1 MDHFELETDVPDS
14 DRNRGTS
21 EDEKRSQRL
30 KRVDSLHR
38 KPSRAPRKDFSGFH
52 KSTRMCLHAIREA
65 VLHHRWKE
73 ATRYLEVYSQALE
86 ETSVEQPI
94 ACEIIWRLGIEIL
107 RHHPD
112 SDMERFNDLYE
123 RMKSSGVKNYAKIC
137 LEYAFHLMLNGHIQ
151 KAKQQLTIAASWR
164 YGKES
169 ARQALGLKLIHA
181 YCGFL
186 DYLIWSTKR
195 ASTLNA
201 EEGEQHNEMQS
212 YFRQALV
219 TMQEIIKQP
228 GVWDQFVCSCVDML
242 EYYNNKEEA
251 LQLLKHYAFNKDFPA
266 NPNAH
271 VYLYNYQKKHNF
283 SRDEL
288 LATLKGLHSL
298 VPSHELMLKYC
309 KLLRLSRWLN
319 NVLNKV
325 EWLNNVLNK
334 VEWLNNILNK
344 VGWLNNILNKVGWL
358 NNILNKVAGL
368 RNVLN
373 MEADFTFIHPILASS
388 YSSFFGSIASRALIT
403 GPMKKSIG
411 LIRWHSEVRV
421 CETELVVPRRKAES
435 ENAAEKNWMEMCE

>member
-1 MDHFELETDVPDS
+1 
-14 DRNRGTS
+14 
-21 EDEKRSQRL
+21 
-30 KRVDSLHR
+30 
-38 KPSRAPRKDFSGFH
+38 SGLR

-112 SDMERFNDLYE
+112 SDLERFNDLYE

-151 KAKQQLTIAASWR
+151 KAKQQLTVAASWR

-195 ASTLNA
+195 ASTSNA
-201 EEGEQHNEMQS
+201 EEGEQHNEMHS

-251 LQLLKHYAFNKDFPA
+251 LQLLEHYAFNKDFPA

-271 VYLYNYQKKHNF
+271 VYLYNYQKKHNA

-309 KLLRLSRWLN
+309 KLLMLSREPKNLQ
-319 NVLNKV
+319 
-325 EWLNNVLNK
+325 
-334 VEWLNNILNK
+334 
-344 VGWLNNILNKVGWL
+344 
-358 NNILNKVAGL
+358 
-368 RNVLN
+368 
-373 MEADFTFIHPILASS
+373 
-388 YSSFFGSIASRALIT
+388 RALCIALDLVEYSCW
-403 GPMKKSIG
+403 KKNVKAWLCLFRIARCFSKRCHKD
-411 LIRWHSEVRV
+411 LLKKE
-421 CETELVVPRRKAES
+421 CEERKDLWLKMHFKNAHTRMDLKISPRLVSLKIKVK
-435 ENAAEKNWMEMCE
+435 KIMG